1 MCTYFVYNVCDS
13 VFVRSLIFLLLFQ
26 KLMDEI
32 SVMKEKVKVDG
43 EKALVDALSHLT
55 PKVRRNET

>member
-1 MCTYFVYNVCDS
+1 
-13 VFVRSLIFLLLFQ
+13 
-26 KLMDEI
+26 
-32 SVMKEKVKVDG
+32 MKEKVKVDG

>member
-1 MCTYFVYNVCDS
+1 MFSN
-13 VFVRSLIFLLLFQ
+13 FLLLFQ

-43 EKALVDALSHLT
+43 EKALVDALLLVT
-55 PKVRRNET
+55 AKVRRNET